1 MVLPRSAWEQARE
14 RFAKDLEEP
23 ERLMFAEAS
32 LENIFYS
39 ASAAQKSHQNSSRS
53 RNLASKLDVLLA
65 GIDQYGKAMDVFSQA
80 SPFLCPLWGALRV
93 VIHLS
98 CQLQR
103 YFAILIDMF
112 EHIGDVLPRFETY
125 EALFSSNPWL
135 MQSLSNVYLNILEFC
150 TSVKTAFKKERK
162 SGSYP
167 YINITYSTTVLS
179 TDQPLK
185 L

>member
-14 RFAKDLEEP
+14 RFVKDLEEP

-80 SPFLCPLWGALRV
+80 SPFLCSLWGALRV
-93 VIHLS
+93 VIHVSSFAPAPRSATLS
-98 CQLQR
+98 
-103 YFAILIDMF
+103 D
-112 EHIGDVLPRFETY
+112 IGQPSCR
-125 EALFSSNPWL
+125 ASSRN
-135 MQSLSNVYLNILEFC
+135 
-150 TSVKTAFKKERK
+150 TSPF
-162 SGSYP
+162 
-167 YINITYSTTVLS
+167 
-179 TDQPLK
+179 
-185 L
+185 